1 MEEKMSGTVG
11 IACMAADAPSALA
24 NIERAE
30 QLGIRAAW
38 LTAGGLTSDSLTLF
52 AAAAVRTRR
61 ILLGTSIAQTWTRHP
76 LLMAVQAAT
85 VAALAPGR
93 FRLGIGPS
101 HGPQME
107 PTWGIPYE
115 KPLAHL
121 RDYLAVLRP
130 ALQRG
135 EVHVENRRYRVH
147 AVLPKA
153 PGVPVLIS
161 ALREKSFRLAGELT
175 DGAITWVTPIT
186 FVQQRA
192 VPAIAEGARAAGR
205 PTPPIIFHAPVCLT
219 DRPQEA
225 RAAARQQLA
234 LYPRLPNYAAMF
246 RAAGYEPE
254 NDSWTDAM
262 IDAVVISGD
271 ETTVANRL
279 RALFAQGVS
288 EVIVHPIGAPS
299 DPAGSTERAWQ
310 LVASLQ

>member
-1 MEEKMSGTVG
+1 MSGTIG
-11 IACMAADAPSALA
+11 ITCMATDAASALA

-38 LTAGGLTSDSLTLF
+38 LTAGGLTSDSVTVF
-52 AAAAVRTRR
+52 AAAAVRTNR
-61 ILLGTSIAQTWTRHP
+61 ILLGTSIAQTWPRHP
-76 LLMAVQAAT
+76 LLMAIQAAT
-85 VAALAPGR
+85 VAAFAPGR
-93 FRLGIGPS
+93 FRLGVGPS

-107 PTWGIPYE
+107 PTWGIPYD

-121 RDYLAVLRP
+121 RDYLAVLVP

-135 EVHVENRRYRVH
+135 EAHVESRRYRVH
-147 AVLPKA
+147 ATLATA

-192 VPAIAEGARAAGR
+192 LPAIAEGARAAGR
-205 PTPPIIFHAPVCLT
+205 PTPPIVFHAPVCLT
-219 DRPQEA
+219 EHPEEA
-225 RAAARQQLA
+225 REAARQQLA

-254 NDSWTDAM
+254 NDGWTNAM
-262 IDAVVISGD
+262 IDAVVIHGD
-271 ETTVANRL
+271 EETVASRL
-279 RALFAQGVS
+279 RALFAAGVG
-288 EVIVHPIGAPS
+288 EVIVHPIAAPS
-299 DPAGSTERAWQ
+299 DPARSIDRAWR